1 MALSYATCVNL
12 VLSYL
17 NFLDLSFLICKMGII
32 KVCYVMLLRRV
43 FFFSEGEQDNLC
55 KVLKLMPRTHVQ

>member
-32 KVCYVMLLRRV
+32 KVCYVMLLCHI
-43 FFFSEGEQDNLC
+43 FFSEGEQDNLC